1 MSRYNEVYA
10 EIKIDNK
17 WYSLNPIIK
26 DEKTGEFKINPII
39 WGQSWLT
46 PFFSYASEN
55 GTGLP
60 DDLSDELNK
69 IIKPNEY
76 VEDYNNKKIKRKDY
90 YASYYAVIDF
100 YSLFNIVK
108 DENKY
113 QYNGFVDDKEIK
125 MYEESNEYK
134 IENYYPL
141 ESFLL
146 LTDKKRKRLRYYE
159 WDDYS
164 YDSIYPY
171 CKEIIRIVT
180 ILKRYF
186 FEYAMKC
193 YFNDNK
199 NYEIRLIVYGS

>member
-1 MSRYNEVYA
+1 
-10 EIKIDNK
+10 
-17 WYSLNPIIK
+17 
-26 DEKTGEFKINPII
+26 
-39 WGQSWLT
+39 
-46 PFFSYASEN
+46 
-55 GTGLP
+55 
-60 DDLSDELNK
+60 
-69 IIKPNEY
+69 
-76 VEDYNNKKIKRKDY
+76 
-90 YASYYAVIDF
+90 
-100 YSLFNIVK
+100 
-108 DENKY
+108 
-113 QYNGFVDDKEIK
+113 

-171 CKEIIRIVT
+171 CKKIIRIVT

-186 FEYAMKC
+186 LEYAIEY